1 MKKKVLALSL
11 VGLLS
16 LNSTVYSAS
25 YVDKQIKASK
35 NAQKYNSVQKHSAKY
50 DSNFYDAKKSTI
62 AIKDPGLIVFEADK
76 IKKITQKQ
84 YEQKNKTDNIYYS
97 NLEKTF
103 YANAT
108 KRTLEANRDFYTLY
122 RVAER
127 LIRANKLDYVNW
139 RICLVSA
146 VEDFNAGT
154 TSGNLIL
161 IHTALFDSL
170 YNNEDALAMTIAHE
184 LAHQVLGHTQRKLDL
199 HSSARNKLYNAS
211 LQSLAVMSGVY
222 NYQPEQSRY
231 ISKQY
236 REMEFEADTL
246 GAQFVARAGFDF
258 DKSMEVVDFMNAL
271 PQIKDSRNTHPE
283 PKKRIENLNE
293 VKKYFLAQWVE
304 EGKFN
309 IYNSKPMECKVSAD
323 LGSIIL
329 TTKNKNGSFVM
340 ETPEELLKRLA
351 YIDYKNGNMKNAIKY
366 FSQWAEISNSYV
378 PHLYLSYSYEYLYN
392 QTKKPNLLEKA
403 QKEVK
408 TANLIAPDDD
418 NIKKQLLDLASL

>member
-1 MKKKVLALSL
+1 MEKN
-11 VGLLS
+11 GLF
-16 LNSTVYSAS
+16 VWYAWR
-25 YVDKQIKASK
+25 
-35 NAQKYNSVQKHSAKY
+35 
-50 DSNFYDAKKSTI
+50 
-62 AIKDPGLIVFEADK
+62 ADK

-199 HSSARNKLYNAS
+199 HSSARNKL
-211 LQSLAVMSGVY
+211 
-222 NYQPEQSRY
+222 
-231 ISKQY
+231 
-236 REMEFEADTL
+236 
-246 GAQFVARAGFDF
+246 
-258 DKSMEVVDFMNAL
+258 
-271 PQIKDSRNTHPE
+271 
-283 PKKRIENLNE
+283 
-293 VKKYFLAQWVE
+293 
-304 EGKFN
+304 
-309 IYNSKPMECKVSAD
+309 
-323 LGSIIL
+323 
-329 TTKNKNGSFVM
+329 
-340 ETPEELLKRLA
+340 
-351 YIDYKNGNMKNAIKY
+351 
-366 FSQWAEISNSYV
+366 
-378 PHLYLSYSYEYLYN
+378 
-392 QTKKPNLLEKA
+392 
-403 QKEVK
+403 
-408 TANLIAPDDD
+408 
-418 NIKKQLLDLASL
+418 